1 MDKFIAI
8 FLSLITPSFLLLF
21 HIVDFTSFIFQ
32 YATLIAVMIVFISG
46 YESFIPIEKFGF
58 LLFMLNKAFECIEEV
73 QVLHAWLN
81 NRQIIDFLFGDVL
94 ALTGVALVAIGVH
107 SRLKHQ
113 KQQLNKDPLTS
124 TYNKFGLEH
133 ITQSVLDKSKK
144 TQSNTSILII
154 DVDKFKKFNDTY
166 GHLLG
171 DKALITVT
179 NHLKNNIRAAD
190 YLGRWGGDEF
200 VIICPNTSENEA
212 IKLMKR
218 IQNSAMKSLS
228 IKAIPIRLS
237 IGATTTN
244 NSLDSFTQIFR
255 EADRALYQVK
265 EQGRNG
271 YKHYQN

>member
-1 MDKFIAI
+1 
-8 FLSLITPSFLLLF
+8 
-21 HIVDFTSFIFQ
+21 
-32 YATLIAVMIVFISG
+32 
-46 YESFIPIEKFGF
+46 
-58 LLFMLNKAFECIEEV
+58 MLNKAFECIEEV